1 MKYVCFL
8 TNKSYIGTDLVV
20 FINFWYYQ
28 ELSSFV
34 YRSCFFQKVV
44 FRKSPFQFDQERWMH
59 VYFRC

>member
-34 YRSCFFQKVV
+34 YRQFINIYIVYRDKCF
-44 FRKSPFQFDQERWMH
+44 
-59 VYFRC
+59 VY

>member
-1 MKYVCFL
+1 MFNKKVKGQIQVYKNLNNLKSGICKICLFL

-34 YRSCFFQKVV
+34 YRITS
-44 FRKSPFQFDQERWMH
+44 
-59 VYFRC
+59 